1 MTTQPAGMPSFGPD
15 AAPTYRRIPFRFSYL
30 RGEDLEAQTF
40 QFLAK
45 PLDMSSANRLMLGL
59 TVNQEQ
65 ALPEIIG
72 LIAKYMDNK
81 DGTPHGW
88 TPVEMS
94 PKKDDPDTQRFRG
107 PDGKIHPMD
116 KAGDFLA
123 LERGSSRKRWLH
135 LMHEDDYASVD
146 IESIKKLT
154 EFIVEIAAMRP
165 THASS

>member
-1 MTTQPAGMPSFGPD
+1 MTTHTGMPSFGPVV
-15 AAPTYRRIPFRFSYL
+15 APTYDRVPFQFNYL
-30 RGEDLEAQTF
+30 RGEDLETQTF
-40 QFLAK
+40 QFLSK
-45 PLDMSSANRLMLGL
+45 PMDMSSANRLMLGL

-81 DGTPHGW
+81 DGTPQDW
-88 TPVEMS
+88 APVALP
-94 PKKDDPDTQRFRG
+94 PKKDDPDVERFRG
-107 PDGKIHPMD
+107 PDGKIHSMD

-135 LMHEDDYASVD
+135 LMHDDDYASVD
-146 IESIKKLT
+146 VESIKKLT

-165 THASS
+165 TRASS